1 MVSCLGAF
9 PALSLV
15 DHWPMNYLDT
25 RATLLLKIRDLKD
38 RTAWSE
44 FVELYTPLLYSYA
57 IKAGL
62 QDADA
67 ADIAQESMCDVVRS
81 IRSFEY
87 DSSKGSFRGWL
98 LTVTRNRIRKRM
110 SPHQQ
115 RSTGS
120 GDTAVLRL
128 LQEQPQA
135 SADAIE
141 QAWQQEYELR
151 LFHWAAERVREEFR
165 ETTWQAF
172 WKTTVENM
180 SIEQAAASLELTL
193 GAVYIARSRVLARLR
208 IAISELEQ

>member
-1 MVSCLGAF
+1 MESGLCENSVPFTA
-9 PALSLV
+9 
-15 DHWPMNYLDT
+15 DRWPMNYLDT

-44 FVELYTPLLYSYA
+44 FVALYTPLLYSYA

-67 ADIAQESMCDVVRS
+67 ADVAQESMCDVVRS

-87 DSSKGSFRGWL
+87 DASKGSFRGWL

-110 SPHQQ
+110 SPSQR

-120 GDTAVLRL
+120 GDTAVHQL

-135 SADAIE
+135 SENAIE
-141 QAWQQEYELR
+141 QAWEQEYQLR
-151 LFHWAAERVREEFR
+151 LFHWAAERIRSEFR
-165 ETTWQAF
+165 DATWQAF
-172 WKTTVENM
+172 WKTTVENIP
-180 SIEQAAASLELTL
+180 IEQAAESLGVTA
-193 GAVYIARSRVLARLR
+193 GAVYVARSRVLARLR
-208 IAISELEQ
+208 TVVSELEQ